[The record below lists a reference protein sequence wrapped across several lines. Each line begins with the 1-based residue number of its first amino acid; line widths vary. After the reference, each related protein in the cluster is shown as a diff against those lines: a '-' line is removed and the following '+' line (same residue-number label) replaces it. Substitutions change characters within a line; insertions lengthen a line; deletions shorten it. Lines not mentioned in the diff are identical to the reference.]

1 MITQEKLYNYFSGNC
16 TEQEILSIKKWVESS
31 DENKKR
37 MDQERVLFDILI
49 LHDTERATSAYQIK
63 INTQKKRIRRTLIR
77 ISGVAAMLLLAVF
90 ITKHL
95 IYENLQNKMQTVNV
109 PSGQYI
115 SMDLPDG
122 TKVWLNA
129 QTSIKYN
136 SLFNHKK
143 RHVVLDGEAYFQ
155 VKRDESLPFE
165 VETAKGVVRVLGTE
179 FNVCAY
185 NNSEKFETT
194 LINGE
199 VEVSLKNSSEK
210 VKIKPNNQVSFRNG
224 RLEIDRVRN
233 YEAYKWKEGLL
244 AYQNISFESMM
255 KDFERIYGIKIIV
268 ENKKVQEFSYTGKFR
283 IVDGVDY
290 ALSILQKSIPFD
302 KSRDTENEVIYIK

>member
-1 MITQEKLYNYFSGNC
+1 MITQRLHDYFSGNC
-16 TEQEILSIKKWVESS
+16 TKKDILYIKNWVESS
-31 DENKKR
+31 EENKKR
-37 MDQERVLFDILI
+37 FDQERVLYDILL
-49 LHDTERATSAYQIK
+49 LHDTDRVASAHQVK
-63 INTQKKRIRRTLIR
+63 INTQKKKIRRTLIR
-77 ISGVAAMLLLAVF
+77 ISSIAAMLLFAVF
-90 ITKHL
+90 ITKYL
-95 IYENLQNKMQTVNV
+95 IYENLQNKMQTINV
-109 PSGQYI
+109 PSGQFI

-199 VEVSLKNSSEK
+199 VEVSLKNSLEK
-210 VKIKPNNQVSFRNG
+210 IRIKPNSQVLFNNG
-224 RLEIDRVRN
+224 RLEVGRVRN
-233 YEAYKWKEGLL
+233 YETYRWKEGLL
-244 AYQNISFESMM
+244 AYQNISFEAMM
-255 KDFERIYGIKIIV
+255 KEFERIFGIKIVV
-268 ENKKVQEFSYTGKFR
+268 ENQEVQQFNYTGKFR

-290 ALSILQKSIPFD
+290 ALSVLQRSINFD
-302 KSRDTENEVIYIK
+302 KSRDIENKVIYIK

>member
-1 MITQEKLYNYFSGNC
+1 MITQKLQDYFSGNC
-16 TEQEILSIKKWVESS
+16 SEKDILYIKNWVESS
-31 DENKKR
+31 EENKKR
-37 MDQERVLFDILI
+37 FDQERVLFDILV
-49 LHDTERATSAYQIK
+49 LHDTERAVSAYQKK
-63 INTQKKRIRRTLIR
+63 IITQKKKLRRTILK
-77 ISGVAAMLLLAVF
+77 ISSVAAMLLFAVF

-95 IYENLQNKMQTVNV
+95 VYENLQNKMQTVSV

-136 SLFNHKK
+136 PLFNYKK

-165 VETAKGVVRVLGTE
+165 VETAKGIVKVLGTE

-185 NNSEKFETT
+185 SNSNKFETT

-199 VEVSLKNSSEK
+199 VEVSLKENSERIR
-210 VKIKPNNQVSFRNG
+210 IKPNSQVSYKNG
-224 RLEIDRVRN
+224 HLEIGRVRN
-233 YEAYKWKEGLL
+233 YESYRWKEGLL
-244 AYQNISFESMM
+244 AYKNISFNAMM
-255 KDFERIYGIKIIV
+255 EEFERIFGIKIVV
-268 ENKKVQEFSYTGKFR
+268 ENKEVHQFNYTGKFR

-290 ALSILQKSIPFD
+290 ALSVLQKSIDFD
-302 KSRDTENEVIYIK
+302 KSRDSENGVIYIK